1 MLGQNL
7 VERGDGGRPTRLGC
21 WHWRRLGSAAREVD
35 ALVIDHRGEVA
46 SVGVAL
52 LAHSDNPLLY
62 VVASSCD

>member
-1 MLGQNL
+1 
-7 VERGDGGRPTRLGC
+7 
-21 WHWRRLGSAAREVD
+21 
-35 ALVIDHRGEVA
+35 VIDHRGEVA